1 MEVVV
6 SCSGNSDISWN
17 YKDKCF
23 LQMSRSFR
31 PNKAE
36 IISFGDTQTVSQ
48 PTVSFPRSPDS
59 TPFPGIL
66 TG

>member
-6 SCSGNSDISWN
+6 SCSGNSEISWN
-17 YKDKCF
+17 YKDKRF

-31 PNKAE
+31 PNKVE

-48 PTVSFPRSPDS
+48 ATVSFPRSPYS